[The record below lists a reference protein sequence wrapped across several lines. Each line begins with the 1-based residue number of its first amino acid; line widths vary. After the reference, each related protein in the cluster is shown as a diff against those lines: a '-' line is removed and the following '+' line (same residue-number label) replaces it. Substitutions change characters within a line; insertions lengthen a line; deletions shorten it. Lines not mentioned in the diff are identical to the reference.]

1 MTDEADCRKRKVRQS
16 AGCQGAWPSVS
27 LGRLKR
33 LAGGICYPRSAQLD
47 NRRNA
52 AFQDSPNA
60 RIEPGGVKMERLEAF
75 EAMLSDI
82 QKQAEFEKRQM
93 EELRAAGKEKTVTYR
108 QYFGNR
114 MFYKMMLDKYREYGL
129 LP

>member
-1 MTDEADCRKRKVRQS
+1 
-16 AGCQGAWPSVS
+16 
-27 LGRLKR
+27 
-33 LAGGICYPRSAQLD
+33 
-47 NRRNA
+47 
-52 AFQDSPNA
+52 
-60 RIEPGGVKMERLEAF
+60 MERLEAF